1 MKLFSCD
8 ACGQTLYFENVTCTN
23 CGLRL
28 GFVPETLELTAFDPV
43 TNDDWRPTKGT
54 DTGQGFRPCANGL
67 EHQACN
73 WMVPASETD
82 PLCLSCRLN
91 RTIPDLSV
99 PGNLLLW
106 QRLQLAKN
114 RLVYSLLRLG
124 LPLIG
129 KQEAPEQGL
138 AFDFLGD
145 ANPRFREDS
154 GVITGHAQGLI
165 TIDIAE
171 ADDAMREQVRN
182 DMAEPYRTLLGHFRH
197 ETGHYYWD
205 RLVRDTCRLAGFRA
219 CFGDERRDY
228 DGALQQYYAEGP
240 PSDWM
245 QTHVSRYATSHPWED
260 WAETWAHYLHMVDT
274 LETAWQFGVRLAP
287 RVAHAE
293 QLATAT
299 PFDPYRAEDFTRL
312 AEAWFPLTIA
322 LNSLNRSMGQTDAY
336 PFVLTPAVQDKLRW
350 VHGVIRSHSGTFPAP
365 SSTFERGRRS

>member
-8 ACGQTLYFENVTCTN
+8 ACGHTLYFENVACTN
-23 CGLRL
+23 CGHRL
-28 GFVPETLELTAFDPV
+28 GFVPDTRELTAFDPV
-43 TNDDWRPTKGT
+43 ADDHWQPVKGA
-54 DTGQGFRPCANGL
+54 DSGEGFRPCANGIK
-67 EHQACN
+67 HQTCN
-73 WMVPASETD
+73 WMVPASEAD

-99 PGNLLLW
+99 PGHLLLW

-114 RLVYSLLRLG
+114 RLVYSLLHLG

-138 AFDFLGD
+138 AFDFLGEP
-145 ANPRFREDS
+145 NPRFHEDS

-171 ADDAMREQVRN
+171 ADDAVREKVRN
-182 DMAEPYRTLLGHFRH
+182 EMAEPYRTVLGHFRH

-205 RLVRDTCRLAGFRA
+205 RLVRDTNRLADFRA

-228 DGALQQYYAEGP
+228 DAALQQHYAEGP
-240 PSDWM
+240 PPEWM

-274 LETAWQFGVRLAP
+274 LETAWHFGLRLTP
-287 RVAHAE
+287 RVAQVE
-293 QLATAT
+293 QLATTA
-299 PFDPYRAEDFTRL
+299 PFDPYQAEDFVHL

-336 PFVLTPAVQDKLRW
+336 PFVLTPAIQDKLRW
-350 VHGVIRSHSGTFPAP
+350 VHGVIRGHSGATPAM
-365 SSTFERGRRS
+365 GKKQG